1 MTDRIETRTQL
12 VEFISQSGLSYAIT
26 RACSRGAVKV
36 LGGFSRVLPG
46 TPILPG
52 WIVAITSVFGR
63 TWYVAVYPSP
73 DAAQF
78 RASEIE
84 TFDWGYYLGVANRDT
99 YSIYDGDS
107 PMVACLAR
115 SRENGLELP

>member
-36 LGGFSRVLPG
+36 LGGFSQVLPG
-46 TPILPG
+46 TSFLPG

-63 TWYVAVYPSP
+63 TWYIAVYPGP
-73 DAAQF
+73 DAIHF
-78 RASEIE
+78 KASEIK
-84 TFDWGYYLGVANRDT
+84 TFDWCYYLGVTDRGT

-107 PMVACLAR
+107 PIVACLAR
-115 SRENGLELP
+115 SANNEI